1 MGVGRREETRKV
13 LKRGGKISKSRNPGG
28 VGGKPKDDFIGS
40 SFKSLLNVETVLP
53 QRVRT

>member
-1 MGVGRREETRKV
+1 MGRREETRKV